1 MTCPSRLPPA
11 ELKGCRILAVVG
23 VVYLLSLTRRARS
36 GNSTSHGTSSAE
48 LSRRAR
54 SMQKM
59 NGDHVDDN
67 ERQRWERLR
76 RALLSI
82 VAQFREDDPQGQYT
96 LDIRIISRAQIPK
109 IA

>member
-1 MTCPSRLPPA
+1 
-11 ELKGCRILAVVG
+11 
-23 VVYLLSLTRRARS
+23 
-36 GNSTSHGTSSAE
+36 
-48 LSRRAR
+48 
-54 SMQKM
+54 M